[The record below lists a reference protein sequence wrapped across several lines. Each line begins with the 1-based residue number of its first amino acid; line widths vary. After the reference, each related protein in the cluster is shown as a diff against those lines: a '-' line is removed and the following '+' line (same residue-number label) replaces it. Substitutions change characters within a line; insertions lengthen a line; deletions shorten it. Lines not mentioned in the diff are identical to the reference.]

1 MIPYLLSLA
10 TAAILSLRSAPPP
23 PRAEA
28 IALDVATV
36 IADEPDTLPWDART
50 TALAM
55 VAAGYDESGLRPEV
69 EDCRRAGD
77 HGVSVGLWQVH
88 AGRNWEGHARAE
100 ICADRRLQARLALHV
115 LARCAARTPRIS
127 SAMHCYA
134 SGDAGRPSTSGWRKA
149 RLAETLLRRFPAEAP
164 ADAGPVVVRWR

>member
-1 MIPYLLSLA
+1 MLSYLLSLA

-28 IALDVATV
+28 IAVDIATV
-36 IADEPDTLPWDART
+36 IDAELDALPWDART
-50 TALAM
+50 TTLAM

-69 EDCRRAGD
+69 EDCRQSGD

-88 AGRNWEGHARAE
+88 AGRNWEGHSRAE
-100 ICADRRLQARLALHV
+100 ICSDRQLQARLALHV
-115 LARCAARTPRIS
+115 LTRCAARTPRIS
-127 SAMHCYA
+127 STMHCYA

-149 RLAETLLRRFPAEAP
+149 RLVEMLLRRFPEKAP
-164 ADAGPVVVRWR
+164 TTATPPVITTW